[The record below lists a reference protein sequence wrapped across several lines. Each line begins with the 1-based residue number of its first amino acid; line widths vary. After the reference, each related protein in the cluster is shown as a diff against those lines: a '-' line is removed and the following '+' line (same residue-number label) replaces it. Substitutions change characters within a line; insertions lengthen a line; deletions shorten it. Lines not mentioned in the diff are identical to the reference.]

1 MKLAGETEVAG
12 NSSTKVMLLKAQIVS
27 IRNQK
32 NTLYAEMAEHAIKE
46 IQLRILL
53 ELVEQLLGEV
63 KEIENGVK
71 PDTTMRNSLEE
82 RDIWRQKA

>member
-1 MKLAGETEVAG
+1 MAGETEVAG

>member
-1 MKLAGETEVAG
+1 M
-12 NSSTKVMLLKAQIVS
+12 KVMPLKAQIVS

-32 NTLYAEMAEHAIKE
+32 NALYAEMAEHVIKE

-63 KEIENGVK
+63 KEIENGVE
-71 PDTTMRNSLEE
+71 PDTTMRNSSEE
-82 RDIWRQKA
+82 RDIWRQRA